1 MIKKYLPTIRQV
13 SMKIGKGIVRLT
25 FWGLFFSVRMFLC
38 YSLWHNLTHNHH
50 LSLFVGFW
58 LACGTDFLFTD
69 FFKII

>member
-25 FWGLFFSVRMFLC
+25 LWGLFFLLRACLFYL
-38 YSLWHNLTHNHH
+38 LWYNLTHNHH
-50 LSLFVGFW
+50 LSFFVGFW
-58 LACGTDFLFTD
+58 LACGTDFLFTE